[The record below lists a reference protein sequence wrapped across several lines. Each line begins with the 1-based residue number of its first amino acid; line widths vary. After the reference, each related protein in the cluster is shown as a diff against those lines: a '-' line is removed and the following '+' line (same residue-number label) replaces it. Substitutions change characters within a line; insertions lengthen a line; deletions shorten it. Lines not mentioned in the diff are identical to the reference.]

1 MTAAPWRSWL
11 CEIKGGVEIAIYVQ
25 PGAKATEVAGEHDGA
40 LKLRIHAPPVDG
52 KANAA
57 VIAFLALRLGITKS
71 QITLISGDKSRRK
84 RLRVSGVS
92 PDLAQ
97 GKFLAT

>member
-1 MTAAPWRSWL
+1 MTLPTWI
-11 CEIKGGVEIAIYVQ
+11 CEVKNGVEIAIYVQ
-25 PGAKATEVAGEHDGA
+25 PGAKVTETAGEHDGV

-57 VIAFLALRLGITKS
+57 VIAFLALRLGVAKS
-71 QITLISGDKSRRK
+71 QIELNSGHKNRRK

-92 PDLAQ
+92 AGFVCEKLKSA
-97 GKFLAT
+97 